1 MAGRKAG
8 RVGGGGLATKALSP
22 YSLTCL
28 SALEREPGHMEG
40 TAGMVVSQNGRFW
53 SG

>member
-8 RVGGGGLATKALSP
+8 RVGGGELATKALSLYP
-22 YSLTCL
+22 LTCL

-40 TAGMVVSQNGRFW
+40 TVGMVVSQNGCFW
-53 SG
+53 GG